1 MAAKND
7 ITGHSIQTGVT
18 TKAYEDNWE
27 RIFGKKDKKTDE
39 AVEEQDNGTEVPQTN
54 ER

>member
-7 ITGHSIQTGVT
+7 ITGHTIQTGVT

-27 RIFGKKDKKTDE
+27 RIFGKKDKQTEE
-39 AVEEQDNGTEVPQTN
+39 AEDKAPKDSDASEV
-54 ER
+54 

>member
-27 RIFGKKDKKTDE
+27 RIFGKKDKKAE
-39 AVEEQDNGTEVPQTN
+39 EVVEDKNDGTTLPQAN
-54 ER
+54 EG